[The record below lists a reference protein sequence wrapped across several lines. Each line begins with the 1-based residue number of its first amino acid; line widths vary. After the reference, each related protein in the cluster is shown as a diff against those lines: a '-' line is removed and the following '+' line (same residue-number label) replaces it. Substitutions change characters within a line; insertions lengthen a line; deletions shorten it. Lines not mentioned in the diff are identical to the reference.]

1 MPGTPPVLVKFA
13 YTRTYRDRHGKLRI
27 EYRRSGKVTPLR
39 GTPGT
44 LEFQEAY
51 DAARGL
57 YERPGEGQQTKAGK
71 VGSGTLRWL
80 CVEYFKSAEFSQLAP
95 STQRARRQIF
105 EGILLETISPKSSLL
120 FADCPTGKFGQQHV
134 RVLRDRKKAFPEAA
148 NIRLKVLRGL
158 FNWATE
164 NATMGITRNPAR
176 EVAKLKVREDGYHVW
191 TDRERTLFEER
202 HPIGTK
208 ARLAYASL
216 SYWATSIGRRA
227 FRSPAYA
234 ERQFALHAT
243 ENRRRKPI
251 SLELPVLPE
260 LQRILNASPVGD
272 LTFLVT
278 EHGKPFAVAGFG
290 NWFRDKCNEAGLAGC
305 TAHGLRKAAATVA
318 AENGATAHQLMA
330 IFGWLSLKEAER
342 YTRTAEKKKLA
353 EAGMGLLVPL
363 KARTESV

>member
-148 NIRLKVLRGL
+148 YPSQGAQRTVQLG
-158 FNWATE
+158 
-164 NATMGITRNPAR
+164 
-176 EVAKLKVREDGYHVW
+176 H
-191 TDRERTLFEER
+191 RERHDGHHSQSR
-202 HPIGTK
+202 
-208 ARLAYASL
+208 ARGREAQGS
-216 SYWATSIGRRA
+216 GRRI
-227 FRSPAYA
+227 PC
-234 ERQFALHAT
+234 
-243 ENRRRKPI
+243 
-251 SLELPVLPE
+251 VD
-260 LQRILNASPVGD
+260 G
-272 LTFLVT
+272 
-278 EHGKPFAVAGFG
+278 
-290 NWFRDKCNEAGLAGC
+290 
-305 TAHGLRKAAATVA
+305 
-318 AENGATAHQLMA
+318 
-330 IFGWLSLKEAER
+330 
-342 YTRTAEKKKLA
+342 
-353 EAGMGLLVPL
+353 
-363 KARTESV
+363 